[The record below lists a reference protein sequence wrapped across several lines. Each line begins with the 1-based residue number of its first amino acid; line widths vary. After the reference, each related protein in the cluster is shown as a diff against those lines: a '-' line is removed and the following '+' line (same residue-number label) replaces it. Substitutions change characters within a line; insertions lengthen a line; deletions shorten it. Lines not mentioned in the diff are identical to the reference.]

1 MSDRYPEQ
9 APTQASAQ
17 APANMPV
24 TTRKH
29 GRIAVFQVDHPPV
42 NAFSHG
48 VRAGL
53 MAAFQS
59 AIADDTIDAMVIACV
74 GRTFI
79 AGADIREFGRPML
92 PPLAG
97 DVIEAIAKS
106 NKPVVA
112 ALHGTAL
119 GGGFEL
125 SMACQFRVAAS
136 ATRVG
141 LPEVKLGILPGSGGT
156 QRLPRLIGVPEA
168 LRMIV
173 SGEPID
179 ANRAF
184 VLGAVDAVVEG
195 NLIEEAVRFAE
206 QVVARGTPPRLQGN
220 DPAACLDPEV
230 FEKAEADVRRKRPGV
245 DAPLA
250 CIRAVRFACE
260 MSLADGLREEY
271 ALCMT
276 LMDSAQSRALRYI
289 FAAERQAMKVDGLPS
304 DPATWPVRRIDRVGV
319 VGAGTTGTSVAA
331 ALIQAGV
338 PVVLLGCDD
347 SVAALHDC
355 DLVIEAID
363 ETLDGTQALF
373 RRLDAICKPGA
384 MLVSTTS
391 TLNIDRL
398 ADAVTRPD
406 SVAGLPFFAP
416 AHEGRLVEVVRT
428 FRTDKAVVATL
439 MKFAKRL
446 GKTPIVSG
454 AGNGSI
460 ATRLLAASVSAEHSA
475 RTGGSAHEISDEAIQ
490 SRCRQAMI
498 NEGTRLLDEG
508 IAMRASDIDVAAV
521 YGLGFPAHLGGPM
534 YHADTLKH
542 G

>member
-9 APTQASAQ
+9 ALTQASAQ
-17 APANMPV
+17 TPANTPV

-53 MAAFQS
+53 LAAFQS
-59 AIADDTIDAMVIACV
+59 ALADDSVDAMVIACA

-79 AGADIREFGRPML
+79 AGADIREFGQPML

-97 DVIEAIAKS
+97 DVIDAIAKS
-106 NKPVVA
+106 TKPVVA
-112 ALHGTAL
+112 ALHGTTL

-156 QRLPRLIGVPEA
+156 QRLPRLIGVPAA

-173 SGEPID
+173 TGEPID

-184 VLGAVDAVVEG
+184 ELGAVDAVVEG
-195 NLIEEAVRFAE
+195 NVIEAAVRFAE
-206 QVVARGTPPRLQGN
+206 QVLARGTPPRLQG
-220 DPAACLDPEV
+220 DAPVACTDPEV
-230 FEKAEADVRRKRPGV
+230 FEKAAADVRREQPGV
-245 DAPLA
+245 EAPLA

-260 MSLADGLREEY
+260 MPLADGLREEY

-276 LMDSAQSRALRYI
+276 LMDSAQSRALRYL

-338 PVVLLGCDD
+338 PIVLLGRDD

-373 RRLDAICKPGA
+373 RRLDGICKPGA

-406 SVAGLPFFAP
+406 SVAGLPFFAT
-416 AHEGRLVEVVRT
+416 AQEGRLVEVVRT
-428 FRTDKAVVATL
+428 SRTDKAVVATL
-439 MKFAKRL
+439 MQFAKRL
-446 GKTPIVSG
+446 GKAPIVSV

-460 ATRLLAASVSAEHSA
+460 ATRLRAASLSAEHSA
-475 RTGGSAHEISDEAIQ
+475 RTRGNDHTISNDETQ
-490 SRCRQAMI
+490 SRYLLAI
-498 NEGTRLLDEG
+498 VNEGARLLDEG
-508 IAMRASDIDVAAV
+508 IAARPSDIDVAAV
-521 YGLGFPAHLGGPM
+521 YGLGFPAHVGGPM
-534 YHADTLKH
+534 YHAETLKQ